1 MMTKSNKK
9 GEPVSL
15 NGTGGV
21 GNVTGGSFPAAIW
34 ASFING
40 ALEGEEMESFVPPGG
55 TIPTQE
61 PSESPSQSPSAEPEP
76 SPSEPVVPSQS
87 PSGQPT
93 LPPTEEPVPA
103 PNNGGV
109 PEQEGVAPQ
118 GRNSVEP
125 APSG

>member
-9 GEPVSL
+9 GEPISL

-40 ALEGEEMESFVPPGG
+40 ALEGEEMEDFVPPGG

-61 PSESPSQSPSAEPEP
+61 PSESPSESPSEEPSPTESAVSSQSPPVEPSLPPTENPEP
-76 SPSEPVVPSQS
+76 SPSNEP
-87 PSGQPT
+87 
-93 LPPTEEPVPA
+93 
-103 PNNGGV
+103 V
-109 PEQEGVAPQ
+109 PEQEGVLPQ
-118 GRNSVEP
+118 GRNDSEP
-125 APSG
+125 VPTG